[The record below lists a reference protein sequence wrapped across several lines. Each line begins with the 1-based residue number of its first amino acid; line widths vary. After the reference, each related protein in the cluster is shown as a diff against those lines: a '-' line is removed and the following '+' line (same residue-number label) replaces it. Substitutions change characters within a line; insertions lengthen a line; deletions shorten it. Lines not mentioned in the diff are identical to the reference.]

1 MKTYTICGSMKF
13 AEDMKKIAYDLEISK
28 DIRYNILQCVYCEDN
43 IVPTEDELLKLED
56 AHYRKIDLSD
66 GIYVVNMD
74 GYIGTSV
81 KKKLSMLKG
90 MKKKCCIITISRF

>member
-1 MKTYTICGSMKF
+1 MKTFTICGSMRF
-13 AEDMKKIAYDLEISK
+13 AEAMKKIAYELEINK
-28 DIRYNILQCVYCEDN
+28 GYNILQCVYCEDN
-43 IVPTEDELLKLED
+43 IVTTEDELLKLTD

-81 KKKLSMLKG
+81 KKEIEYAEMHGKEVLYHYNQ
-90 MKKKCCIITISRF
+90 

>member
-28 DIRYNILQCVYCEDN
+28 GYNILQCVYCEDN
-43 IVPTEDELLKLED
+43 IVTTEDELLKLTD

-81 KKKLSMLKG
+81 KKEIEYAEMHGKEVLYHYNQ
-90 MKKKCCIITISRF
+90 

>member
-1 MKTYTICGSMKF
+1 MGENLYNLWKHEICRRY
-13 AEDMKKIAYDLEISK
+13 EKIAYDLEISK
-28 DIRYNILQCVYCEDN
+28 GYNILQCVYCEDN

-81 KKKLSMLKG
+81 KKEMCLSA
-90 MKKKCCIITISRF
+90 